1 MSSIDNEIIRTCN
14 EIQDTL
20 VQIRYARAD
29 GDENLLKELIIMY
42 NTLFSYKREL
52 VKKRMDAMD
61 AIEK

>member
-20 VQIRYARAD
+20 IQIQYARAE

-42 NTLFSYKREL
+42 NTLFSYKRDL
-52 VKKRMDAMD
+52 VKKRMEAM
-61 AIEK
+61 E